1 MVSRGSTAQIKNATA
16 KTKKSTKAA
25 GGEEARTGEGLAKT
39 TMLHQLGAP
48 ALFGLW
54 PLFTMHN
61 KQVLRVFPFPMNVTT
76 AQFALG
82 TVVALLVWTTG
93 VLKRPKVSVAQLAA
107 ILPLAIV
114 HTMASLSQT

>member
-1 MVSRGSTAQIKNATA
+1 
-16 KTKKSTKAA
+16 
-25 GGEEARTGEGLAKT
+25 
-39 TMLHQLGAP
+39 MLHQLGAP